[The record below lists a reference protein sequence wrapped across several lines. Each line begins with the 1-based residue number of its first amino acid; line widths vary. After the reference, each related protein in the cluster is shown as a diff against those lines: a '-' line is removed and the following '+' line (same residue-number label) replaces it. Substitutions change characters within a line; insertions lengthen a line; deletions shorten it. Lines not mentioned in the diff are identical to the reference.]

1 MPIPTI
7 DPYPMPTESELT
19 PGPAAWRPDPA
30 RAVLLVHDMQGY
42 FVGFFPPGRSPT
54 VELLANVRRLKLA
67 AAARGIPVVHSAQ
80 PGRMSRAERGLLH
93 DVWGAGMANDPQD
106 RAIVPT
112 VAPTPT
118 DVLLTPPRP
127 SAQLEPRGGALTG
140 QRGGVLVKHRYS
152 AFHGTSLAADLVGA
166 GRDQLIVCGVFAH
179 IGCLLTAADA
189 YAHDVQPF
197 LVADAVADFSAEE
210 HRWALWYAARRCA
223 VTLTTDQ
230 LLAALESSA

>member
-1 MPIPTI
+1 MSIPTI
-7 DPYPMPTESELT
+7 EPYPMPTAAELT
-19 PGPAAWRPDPA
+19 AGPAGWQPDPA

-54 VELLANVRRLKLA
+54 VELLANVRRLKDA
-67 AAARGIPVVHSAQ
+67 AAAGGIPVVHSAQ
-80 PGRMSRAERGLLH
+80 PGRMSRADRGLLH
-93 DVWGAGMANDPQD
+93 DVWGAGMADDPRD
-106 RAIVPT
+106 RAIVPA
-112 VAPTPT
+112 VAPAPG
-118 DVLLTPPRP
+118 DAVLT
-127 SAQLEPRGGALTG
+127 
-140 QRGGVLVKHRYS
+140 KHRYS
-152 AFHGTSLAADLVGA
+152 AFHRTTLAADLAAA

-223 VTLTTDQ
+223 VTLTTGQ
-230 LLAALESSA
+230 LLTALGVTR